1 MTLIPAIHT
10 VYQHLHEKK
19 GYCLFWRLRGLVNT
33 RTSLILGPR
42 RLVNN
47 IQKRIGATPW
57 GSEVKIMPH
66 GHSQSPHT
74 RRISRANLSASVSNS
89 TTFHVLQSIP
99 CPLLSSPLM
108 ALTTQSQLN
117 LHPQGEG
124 RTLRGGSQIGICR
137 NPWAAVGRRL
147 HSALH
152 LSLLQ
157 MLSPGAG
164 QSLPQNKPLESK
176 GPSGTLII
184 LK

>member
-1 MTLIPAIHT
+1 MKRKVIACSG
-10 VYQHLHEKK
+10 
-19 GYCLFWRLRGLVNT
+19 GYEALVNT

-47 IQKRIGATPW
+47 IQKRIGATPR

-89 TTFHVLQSIP
+89 TTFHVLQSIS

-124 RTLRGGSQIGICR
+124 RTLRGGSQIGTCR
-137 NPWAAVGRRL
+137 NPWAAAWKRVP
-147 HSALH
+147 SAGH
-152 LSLLQ
+152 LTLLQ
-157 MLSPGAG
+157 MLLSLGAD
-164 QSLPQNKPLESK
+164 QRLPQHEPLESK
-176 GPSGTLII
+176 WLSGTLII

>member
-1 MTLIPAIHT
+1 MKRKVIACSG
-10 VYQHLHEKK
+10 
-19 GYCLFWRLRGLVNT
+19 GYEALVNT

-47 IQKRIGATPW
+47 IQKRIGATPR

-89 TTFHVLQSIP
+89 TTFHVLQSIS

-124 RTLRGGSQIGICR
+124 RTLRGGSQIGTFR
-137 NPWAAVGRRL
+137 NPWAAAGRRVP
-147 HSALH
+147 SVGH
-152 LSLLQ
+152 LALLQ
-157 MLSPGAG
+157 MLLSPVAG
-164 QSLPQNKPLESK
+164 PEPATKPTS
-176 GPSGTLII
+176 
-184 LK
+184 

>member
-1 MTLIPAIHT
+1 MKRKVIACSVSCEALMDT
-10 VYQHLHEKK
+10 
-19 GYCLFWRLRGLVNT
+19 G
-33 RTSLILGPR
+33 TSLILGPR

-47 IQKRIGATPW
+47 IQKCIGAMPQ
-57 GSEVKIMPH
+57 GSEVKIMPQ

-74 RRISRANLSASVSNS
+74 RRISRANLSPSVSNS
-89 TTFHVLQSIP
+89 TTFHALQSIP

-108 ALTTQSQLN
+108 ASTTQSQLN

-124 RTLRGGSQIGICR
+124 RTLRGGSQIGTCR
-137 NPWAAVGRRL
+137 NTWAAAGRRVP
-147 HSALH
+147 SVLH

-157 MLSPGAG
+157 MVSPGAG

-176 GPSGTLII
+176 GSSGTLII